1 MKIKLL
7 TTTLALI
14 MTNAVFAANYPN
26 PGKCPSQCPSLG
38 SLKSVGVSNIRAWS
52 NAWTGIERN
61 NFDTSVKWTFVVGAF
76 PGDTPKNEVLAKANA
91 AISDLVYINGPKQ
104 DDDGVWACI
113 YVNSK
118 GIEDAAAFYP
128 ADIIPESQ
136 MARYLKR

>member
-7 TTTLALI
+7 TAALALI

-26 PGKCPSQCPSLG
+26 PGKCPSLK
-38 SLKSVGVSNIRAWS
+38 SLKSVGVSNIRQWS
-52 NAWTGIERN
+52 DAWTGIERN

-91 AISDLVYINGPKQ
+91 AISDLVYINGPKK
-104 DDDGVWACI
+104 DDSDVWACI

-118 GIEDAAAFYP
+118 GIEDAVAIYP
-128 ADIIPESQ
+128 ADIIPEQ
-136 MARYLKR
+136 KMARYLNR